1 MPVTTGKFT
10 LAEVNAM
17 TPAEFMRAFG
27 DVAELSPWVAEAAV
41 KMRPFR
47 DREAMIEAFAAAI
60 EAADPARQRAL
71 LLAHPDLAGRAA
83 IAGELT
89 EDSGREQA
97 SAGLD
102 RLTPEEFARFTALNA
117 DYRERHGIPFILA
130 VRGATKHDI
139 MAACAARTPND
150 PDVEFRTAV
159 GQVCRIVR
167 FRIEDRVIPAP

>member
-1 MPVTTGKFT
+1 MEAGFS

-17 TPAEFMRAFG
+17 SADAFVRAFG
-27 DVAELSPWVAEAAV
+27 DVAEHSPWVAEAAAEA
-41 KMRPFR
+41 RPFA
-47 DREAMIEAFAAAI
+47 DRESMIATFAAAI
-60 EAADPARQRAL
+60 ESADRNRQRQL

-89 EDSGREQA
+89 EDSRREQ
-97 SAGLD
+97 GGVELD

-117 DYRERHGIPFILA
+117 AYRERHEIPFILA

-150 PDVEFRTAV
+150 PDEEFRTAV